1 VSPRALAVRWTC
13 ERFKDC
19 KFWTFTFKTPHT
31 PKEGAKKW
39 DNLRR
44 SIVRE
49 WTEARLVR
57 VFELHPSGHG
67 LHVHAVTPDWL
78 SVRRMITFSKRAGF
92 GRVHVVR
99 WDTKAGMQAGEYIAK
114 YLSKA
119 RPECFKGK
127 RLYGFVGIPA
137 DDATLQRDIS
147 FSSPRVDLWAILKHH
162 PDWAAMKFRQRSHTV
177 AQAYRSFISFD
188 PTDERPQLDRPEG
201 AGRLES
207 LYLVIE
213 ETIRQGRETVRAH
226 LGIYCPEFGPRL
238 RKILAKGEGEQL
250 KVGRC
255 GHYGLR
261 NEPTLDQEI
270 DQQHE
275 HETSIQRAREN
286 GIECP
291 F

>member
-19 KFWTFTFKTPHT
+19 KFWTFTFKVPHT
-31 PKEGAKKW
+31 PAEGAKKW

-44 SIVRE
+44 AIVRE
-49 WTEARLVR
+49 WEECRLVR

-99 WDTKAGMQAGEYIAK
+99 WDTRAGMAAGEYIAK

-119 RPECFKGK
+119 RPACFKGK

-137 DDATLQRDIS
+137 ADATLQRDIS
-147 FSSPRVDLWAILKHH
+147 FSSPRVDLWAILKYH
-162 PDWAAMKFRQRSHTV
+162 PEWAAMKFRERTHMV
-177 AQAYRSFISFD
+177 AQAYRQWINSD
-188 PTDERPQLDRPEG
+188 RDTEPEQLDRPEG
-201 AGRLES
+201 PGRLEG

-213 ETIRQGRETVRAH
+213 ETIRQGRDTVRAH
-226 LGIYCPEFGPRL
+226 LGIYSPEFGPRL
-238 RKILAKGEGEQL
+238 RKILAKGQDEQL
-250 KVGRC
+250 KVERG
-255 GHYGLR
+255 GHYGSR
-261 NEPTLDQEI
+261 NEPTPTEEI
-270 DQQHE
+270 ENE
-275 HETSIQRAREN
+275 HEYRTSIHYAREH